1 MNISSLFI
9 PTIVLVV
16 IIYGAYKKI
25 NVYDSFVNG
34 AKEGLPMAISM
45 FFSLLAMIFGVNIFL
60 KSGVID
66 YFLSFLKPFLIL
78 INVPFEVL
86 PVAIMRPF
94 SGSFGLALLNDIYKV
109 YGPDSYI
116 SVLASIIQ
124 GSSDTTLYVITL
136 YFGTIGI
143 KKIKHA
149 LWVGLLADLFM
160 VIMALIIVPLF
171 F

>member
-9 PTIVLVV
+9 PIIVLVV

-66 YFLSFLKPFLIL
+66 YFLSLI
-78 INVPFEVL
+78 
-86 PVAIMRPF
+86 
-94 SGSFGLALLNDIYKV
+94 
-109 YGPDSYI
+109 
-116 SVLASIIQ
+116 
-124 GSSDTTLYVITL
+124 
-136 YFGTIGI
+136 
-143 KKIKHA
+143 
-149 LWVGLLADLFM
+149 
-160 VIMALIIVPLF
+160 
-171 F
+171 